1 MLSQGTLAEGDIAR
15 WARLNRDFHAVIVGG
30 TGSRVIA
37 DAIARNNHLPFA
49 SADSITIDPRALER
63 EFRKLQFA
71 QLQHRLIVDALRG
84 RESAR
89 VETLMREHANVG
101 FRYGA
106 LFGLDAPT
114 LPA

>member
-1 MLSQGTLAEGDIAR
+1 VLAQGRLAEGDIAR
-15 WARLNRDFHAVIVGG
+15 WSRLNQVFHDTIVGG

-49 SADSITIDPRALER
+49 SADSITIDPQALDR

-71 QLQHRLIVDALRG
+71 QLQHRLIVEALRG

-89 VETLMREHANVG
+89 VETLMREHANIG
-101 FRYGA
+101 LRYGA
-106 LFGLDAPT
+106 LFGLDNPVRA
-114 LPA
+114 